1 MNDAIWKEAYEELL
15 RQERA
20 EKDGGEPSKED
31 ERRVQPRFRIKSG
44 YVWIK
49 IQPKFFVVDVSVS
62 GIALLSDYPF
72 EIGEELS
79 ITLGKALNI
88 VSVVK
93 ECVLMQSDEAL
104 LENKYLVRCA
114 FESEVQGM
122 EFLVMIKETDELD
135 LEIGGTAPIAAEKD
149 ELELEIGD

>member
-15 RQERA
+15 RQEGA
-20 EKDGGEPSKED
+20 EKDGGEPSGED

-114 FESEVQGM
+114 FENEAQGM